1 MFKKTLAAAAILGAF
16 AGSAFAADVTLY
28 GVIDTGFNYTH
39 VDQTSAADTD
49 TFQMASGQNSAP
61 RFGLK
66 GTEDLGNGLKVGF
79 NLENSFNSDDGALA
93 KGGRLFHR
101 ESLVWVSGAFGEISF
116 GRMGALDS
124 GAGRYNQMGGAA
136 HALSTG
142 WDNIA
147 KTSLVFKGQ
156 GDRMDNTVT
165 YQTPKFGGV
174 SVLAQY
180 SFKKDNVADTD
191 GVEGESSSNRY
202 YAVGVKGDFGALSS
216 ALVVSS
222 NNVTSWDSKGNKST
236 YDGDDPLAVSAR
248 VSYDFGFIKPMLA
261 AQYYDG
267 DTTSNN
273 VKGYGVTVGAIAP
286 VLGGKLKATVGYG
299 DYDYNYAK
307 DAAENK
313 DTYTAYTFGLGYE
326 YSLSKR
332 TMVYTAAGYSEQ
344 KDEYKASAQK
354 ADQKTKTTEVML
366 GLVHTF

>member
-39 VDQTSAADTD
+39 VDQTGAAATD
-49 TFQMASGQNSAP
+49 TFQMASGQNSGP

-79 NLENSFNSDDGALA
+79 NLENSFNSDDGTLDAS
-93 KGGRLFHR
+93 GRLFHR

-116 GRMGALDS
+116 GRTGALDA
-124 GAGRYNQMGGAA
+124 GTGRYNQMGSAA
-136 HALSTG
+136 HALGTG
-142 WDNIA
+142 CDNIA

-156 GDRMDNTVT
+156 GSRMDNTVT

-180 SFKKDNVADTD
+180 SFKKDNVDADGAAIKT
-191 GVEGESSSNRY
+191 VEGESSSDRY

-222 NNVTSWDSKGNKST
+222 NNVASWGANAKT
-236 YDGDDPLAVSAR
+236 GDDPLAVSAR
-248 VSYDFGFIKPMLA
+248 VSYDFGFIKPMIA

-267 DTTSNN
+267 DESADL
-273 VKGYGVTVGAIAP
+273 KGYGVTLGAIAP
-286 VLGGKLKATVGYG
+286 VFGGKLKASVGYG
-299 DYDYNYAK
+299 DYDTVKTASAK
-307 DAAENK
+307 DA
-313 DTYTAYTFGLGYE
+313 YTAYTFGLDYE

-344 KDEYKASAQK
+344 KEEYKASADK
-354 ADQKTKTTEVML
+354 KTKTTEVML

>member
-180 SFKKDNVADTD
+180 SFKKDNVAETA

-222 NNVTSWDSKGNKST
+222 NNVKSWNGTASS
-236 YDGDDPLAVSAR
+236 YSGDDPLAVSAR
-248 VSYDFGFIKPMLA
+248 VSYDFGFIKPMIA

-267 DTTSNN
+267 DESTDL
-273 VKGYGVTVGAIAP
+273 KGYGVTLGAIAP
-286 VLGGKLKATVGYG
+286 VFGGKLKASVGYG
-299 DYDYNYAK
+299 DYDTVK
-307 DAAENK
+307 AATEK

>member
-39 VDQTSAADTD
+39 VDKTGAADTD
-49 TFQMASGQNSAP
+49 TFQMKSGQNSGP

-79 NLENSFNSDDGALA
+79 NLENSFNSDDGTLDAS
-93 KGGRLFHR
+93 GRLFHR

-116 GRMGALDS
+116 GRTGALDA
-124 GAGRYNQMGGAA
+124 GTGRYGQMGSAA
-136 HALSTG
+136 HAFGTG

-147 KTSLVFKGQ
+147 STSLVFKGQ
-156 GDRMDNTVT
+156 GSRMDNTVT

-180 SFKKDNVADTD
+180 SFKKDNVDAKTGKAIDT
-191 GVEGESSSNRY
+191 VEGESSSNRY

-222 NNVTSWDSKGNKST
+222 NNVASCDGTTRT
-236 YDGDDPLAVSAR
+236 YNGDDPLAVSAR
-248 VSYDFGFIKPMLA
+248 VSYDFGFIKPMIA

-267 DTTSNN
+267 DETAMNL
-273 VKGYGVTVGAIAP
+273 KGYGVTLGAIAP
-286 VLGGKLKATVGYG
+286 VFGGKLKASVGYG
-299 DYDYNYAK
+299 DYDTVK
-307 DAAENK
+307 PTDNK

-332 TMVYTAAGYSEQ
+332 TMVSTAAGYSEQ